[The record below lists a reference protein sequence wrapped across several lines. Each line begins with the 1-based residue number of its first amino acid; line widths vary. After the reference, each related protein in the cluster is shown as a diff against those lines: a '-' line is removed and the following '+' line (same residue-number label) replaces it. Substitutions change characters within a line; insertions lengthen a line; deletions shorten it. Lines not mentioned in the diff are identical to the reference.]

1 MEPYDIQYKEGKT
14 LNSKKRILAALL
26 GAVIIS
32 TSFTACNSGTA
43 NTGSTISKE
52 QSPKG
57 GYVETEI
64 TPPNATG
71 SPLGLWVNTDGSI
84 DYWAASTNSPTGN
97 GFYHSTDN
105 GVTWQQVDLNWV
117 NDLKAGLL
125 QLAVTNSGNYFAVTQ
140 GSSLF
145 EVWKVNKGE
154 KPVKIPVSGLED
166 AAKGGKRLTPL
177 KLQAIGEDSFLL
189 EYMAMSAEPQPG
201 GSDTSV
207 TAKPSGA
214 ESKKSSPSSASAPD
228 SSSSE
233 ETQKR
238 GATYFSY
245 SATDGSVS
253 NDQFKQIMGIYN
265 IKGELVKA
273 IDNQPSVRA
282 FATNEQALFMMDYS
296 GKIQASEIS
305 TGNLLTQYANK
316 AEIKDMNTAFTVD
329 KDGNAYLASNSGI
342 QRMAPG
348 GSLAETVLEGSMY
361 SIGTPTTSVK
371 HICNAKDGSFLLA
384 CESSNIMGK
393 LYRYVYDATISV
405 SPENTL
411 TVWSLKESPTVRAAI
426 PVFQKKNKDFRVNY
440 EVALTGEATAAG
452 TQDVL
457 RSLVTEL
464 LAGKG
469 PDVLI
474 LDDLDYQSYKQQGLL
489 SDLSRQMNVSGLYQS
504 VIKPFQG
511 GDGLYVL
518 PTRFSLPLLFGK
530 KSGLDTLNSL
540 KDIAAA
546 IEKAPQPKQVAM
558 NSEDY
563 SKAFPEAERSAF
575 TFEDLRDAFDFCY
588 NVSEPTIINDGKG
601 IQTDALRQLLDAVK
615 TVSDKYALAKPNTQ
629 TEEVRIAVAVSNSK
643 GYVAIEKSLMD
654 YSMEHALYGNS
665 NFTSLDI
672 MRFIISSGNI
682 GEPDVKL
689 MPGLCQGIY
698 YPSAM
703 VGVNAKSSKQKEA
716 LGFIASML
724 SDEVQS
730 FTLGDGLPVTQS
742 GMKRIIDAYNKE
754 NEELTFGGGST
765 TKIPPLKMD
774 INSLI
779 SQVATP
785 VTINTAMADIIFKSA
800 ERYCKG
806 EISMEDAIK
815 AINSETEIILAEKK

>member
-1 MEPYDIQYKEGKT
+1 M
-14 LNSKKRILAALL
+14 SSRKRILAALL
-26 GAVIIS
+26 GAAIIS

-43 NTGSTISKE
+43 NTDSTISKE
-52 QSPKG
+52 QTPKG

-64 TPPNATG
+64 TPPNVTG
-71 SPLGLWVNTDGSI
+71 NPLGLWVNTDGSI
-84 DYWAASTNSPTGN
+84 DYWAENASSPTGN
-97 GFYHSTDN
+97 GLYHSTDN
-105 GVTWQQVDLNWV
+105 GATWQQVDLNWV

-125 QLAVTNSGNYFAVTQ
+125 KLAVTGSGNYFAVTQ

-166 AAKGGKRLTPL
+166 AAKGGRILTPI

-189 EYMAMSAEPQPG
+189 EYMTMSAEPQPG
-201 GSDTSV
+201 GSDTGV
-207 TAKPSGA
+207 TVKSPGA
-214 ESKKSSPSSASAPD
+214 ESKNSSSNSALEPG

-233 ETQKR
+233 ETRKS
-238 GATYFSY
+238 GTAYFSY
-245 SATDGSVS
+245 SAKDGSVS
-253 NDQFKQIMGIYN
+253 SDQFKQVMGIYN
-265 IKGELVKA
+265 VKGELVKVM
-273 IDNQPSVRA
+273 DNLPDIRA
-282 FATNEQALFMMDYS
+282 CATNEQALFMMDYS

-305 TGNLLTQYANK
+305 TGNLLSQYASN

-342 QRMAPG
+342 QRIASG

-361 SIGTPTTSVK
+361 SIGTPTASVK

-384 CESSNIMGK
+384 CESSNNTGK
-393 LYRYVYDATISV
+393 LYRYVYDETISV
-405 SPENTL
+405 SPDNTL

-426 PVFQKKNKDFRVNY
+426 PVFQKKNKNFRVNY
-440 EVALTGEATAAG
+440 EVALTKEATAAG

-474 LDDLDYQSYKQQGLL
+474 LDGLDYQSYKQQGLL
-489 SDLSRQMNVSGLYQS
+489 GDISKQMDVSGLYQS

-511 GDGLYVL
+511 SDGLYVL

-540 KDIAAA
+540 KDLVAA

-558 NSEDY
+558 NSQDY
-563 SKAFPEAERSAF
+563 NKAFPEAERSAF
-575 TFEDLRDAFDFCY
+575 SFEDLRDAFDFFY

-615 TVSDKYALAKPNTQ
+615 TVSDKYELVKPNTQ
-629 TEEVRIAVAVSNSK
+629 TEEVKIGVAASNSNGFVVIK
-643 GYVAIEKSLMD
+643 KSLMD
-654 YSMEHALYGNS
+654 YSMEHTLYGSN
-665 NFTSLDI
+665 NFTALDV
-672 MRFIISSGNI
+672 MRFIISSGSI

-689 MPGLCQGIY
+689 MPGLCQGVY

-703 VGVNAKSSKQKEA
+703 AGVNAKSSKQKEA
-716 LGFIASML
+716 LAFIASML

-742 GMKRIIDAYNKE
+742 GMKLIIDTYNKE
-754 NEELTFGGGST
+754 NEKNAFYGGAT

-779 SQVATP
+779 SQVSTP
-785 VTINTAMADIIFKSA
+785 VTIDTAMADIIFKSA

-806 EISMEDAIK
+806 EISIEDAIK
-815 AINSETEIILAEKK
+815 AISSETEIILAEKK